1 MPLNEQVVVL
11 VIDVAG
17 RLAVGSVTPFHAP
30 DIVKPEFIKPGHV
43 EDVEIIAVP
52 PGHMLAPVVTG
63 GAGLTVTVA
72 EPVAEQ
78 VVAVTVADTVYVV
91 VEDGLT
97 DTDCAEPKE
106 LLHA

>member
-1 MPLNEQVVVL
+1 MKKVL
-11 VIDVAG
+11 
-17 RLAVGSVTPFHAP
+17 
-30 DIVKPEFIKPGHV
+30 
-43 EDVEIIAVP
+43 
-52 PGHMLAPVVTG
+52 VTG

-97 DTDCAEPKE
+97 DTDCVEPNE
-106 LLHA
+106 LLQA

>member
-1 MPLNEQVVVL
+1 MLLNEQVVEFDMLPV
-11 VIDVAG
+11 G
-17 RLAVGSVTPFHAP
+17 RFAVGSVAPFHAL
-30 DIVKPEFIKPGHV
+30 DIVKPEFTKALQV
-43 EDVEIIAVP
+43 EDVEIVAVP
-52 PGHMLAPVVTG
+52 PGQMLAPVVTG

-97 DTDCAEPKE
+97 DTDCVEPNE
-106 LLHA
+106 LLQA